1 MTENAEAAP
10 ALLPS
15 PAVFRAILS
24 SKSVQLKAPTLTA
37 PEEEADEI
45 GARGAAGAVAATPA
59 AVVDVPV
66 AAAFRVPPK
75 FDDCFLAIRSS
86 MADIATTPGRV
97 SCLSSASMGEG
108 ADAAAVCMAAG
119 FLSSSTS
126 PTSLAIR
133 VLAVSARTSASR
145 RLRLV
150 GLLAA
155 LIKGVMSPEL
165 RLCPSSSVPSP
176 FSSLSSSAEAE
187 SAKLDLPIRAT
198 DRRLLLLAP
207 VRIPPP
213 AVPALVRLE
222 DVADLITSSLRFR
235 AAATSG
241 GLSSTTAV
249 VLAVIVVAADV
260 ESLGDGVTLMAED
273 AAVSASRCDRALRR
287 PPRLV
292 GGEARSTSG
301 ADSGAT

>member
-15 PAVFRAILS
+15 PAVFRAILL

-37 PEEEADEI
+37 PAEEAVDI
-45 GARGAAGAVAATPA
+45 GAIGAAGAGEAV
-59 AVVDVPV
+59 AVVDVLI
-66 AAAFRVPPK
+66 AAVFRVPPK
-75 FDDCFLAIRSS
+75 FEDCFLAIRSS
-86 MADIATTPGRV
+86 MADTATTPGRV
-97 SCLSSASMGEG
+97 SCLSSASTGEG

-176 FSSLSSSAEAE
+176 FSSSSSSAEAE

-241 GLSSTTAV
+241 GSSSTTAL

-260 ESLGDGVTLMAED
+260 EGLGDGVTLMAED
-273 AAVSASRCDRALRR
+273 AADSASLFALRR

-292 GGEARSTSG
+292 GGEARSISG